1 MRLISILLLLTLSAS
16 QALAQTDNDVQEIKY
31 VTDVLRLSLYKNADD
46 KSGSLKLLTSG
57 DELQI
62 LQRKGAY
69 SLVRIENG
77 TEGWVKSG
85 FLVSEPT
92 ATNRL
97 RDEQKKNEILAAQIE
112 QYADTQGLID
122 DYEKTIGL
130 MQQDQTTLET
140 ERDDLRQ
147 QLEALQQ
154 EHEEV
159 QLALDKAHRNELS
172 VQQLLLQ
179 LADYWYIIVMALLL
193 LWLTGYWI
201 GRRLI
206 ERQVRNRFQGVK
218 VW

>member
-206 ERQVRNRFQGVK
+206 ERQVRKRFQGVK